1 MSAKTLSS
9 QIRRKTVGQVQK
21 IIDAL
26 PATSPGSSLM
36 EERSSPW
43 EMAVGSCP
51 TIVSASIV
59 YREVEPSEF
68 TDYTKTKAGECVN
81 RK

>member
-9 QIRRKTVGQVQK
+9 KAPRKTVGQVQK
-21 IIDAL
+21 MSDAL
-26 PATSPGSSLM
+26 PDTSPGISLM

-51 TIVSASIV
+51 TIVSASIL
-59 YREVEPSEF
+59 YRGRAKRVH
-68 TDYTKTKAGECVN
+68 
-81 RK
+81 